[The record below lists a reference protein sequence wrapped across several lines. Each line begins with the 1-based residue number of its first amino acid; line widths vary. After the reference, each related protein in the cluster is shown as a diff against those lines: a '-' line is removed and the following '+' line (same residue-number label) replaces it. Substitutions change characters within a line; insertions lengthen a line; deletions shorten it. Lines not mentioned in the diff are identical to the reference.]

1 MNLTRVLL
9 IILAVIVIGALLVG
23 GCIYRG
29 YSTTID
35 LDETTKRTWKDVDVQ
50 LQRRFDLIPNVVE
63 AVKGVAG
70 QEKEI
75 FLGVAKARDAYFQA
89 KTTNE
94 KARAAGFVESALS
107 RLLVLRETYPVLKSN
122 ESFLKLQDQLE
133 GTENRIGVA
142 RRNYNAAVE
151 QLNKYIR
158 KPLGRFYAGLAGVE
172 QAEYFEVDE
181 AATTAPAVKF

>member
-9 IILAVIVIGALLVG
+9 IILAVIVVGALLVG
-23 GCIYRG
+23 GCVYRG

-75 FLGVAKARDAYFQA
+75 FLGVAKAREAYLD
-89 KTTNE
+89 
-94 KARAAGFVESALS
+94 RLWSFVS
-107 RLLVLRETYPVLKSN
+107 RLTPAFNSLKAHVLHHRLVHDRSAGKFDADRFMTYI
-122 ESFLKLQDQLE
+122 KLP
-133 GTENRIGVA
+133 RSA
-142 RRNYNAAVE
+142 S
-151 QLNKYIR
+151 
-158 KPLGRFYAGLAGVE
+158 YAKAIPG
-172 QAEYFEVDE
+172 
-181 AATTAPAVKF
+181 KC